1 MPGDLDGSIQRFK
14 TELKRRIDPWITRG
28 LPSRQALD
36 TAADELLRW
45 KAIHG
50 VAGLWPR
57 RPLMLTATLD
67 DGIGQ
72 GLKIIQRYAD
82 ILGIDIVSLGL
93 LQDPE
98 AILAACRKHEP
109 DFLGLTI
116 LQLDSDDDL
125 CRVGH
130 GLPSKTLLIAGG
142 PVFKFD
148 PEMAERCKVGY
159 VARDVAFFIEFLL
172 DWSSGP

>member
-1 MPGDLDGSIQRFK
+1 MWTAQRGASRQDLDS
-14 TELKRRIDPWITRG
+14 
-28 LPSRQALD
+28 
-36 TAADELLRW
+36 AADELVRW
-45 KAIHG
+45 KAIHRVG
-50 VAGLWPR
+50 GLWPR

-72 GLKIIQRYAD
+72 GLQIIHRYAD
-82 ILGIDIVSLGL
+82 ILGMDILPLGL
-93 LQDPE
+93 LQTPE
-98 AILAACRKHEP
+98 AITAACRKHEP

-125 CRVGH
+125 CQVGH
-130 GLPSKTLLIAGG
+130 SLPSKTMLIAGG

-159 VARDVAFFIEFLL
+159 VAGDASCFIEFLL
-172 DWSSGP
+172 DWPP